1 MTGVSDDELY
11 RQYETVNLYRRGPG
25 AKVELNRPERMNA
38 WSRQFSADLR
48 DAITEVTENPEVRAI
63 LITGAGRA
71 FSSGADLKEAAEDAG
86 GGPVDVYKILTERYH
101 PLITGI
107 RRMPKPVIAG
117 VNGPAAGIGLSLA
130 LACDLVVA
138 AESAYFSL
146 AFVNIGL
153 VPDGGSSLFVPSRV
167 GFARAAELAMLGE
180 RLDARTALGWGLIN
194 RVWPDEEYQAQ
205 AQALLDRMAARRHQ
219 VLRRDQAPAQQVAVR
234 AHGRPARVRGGHP
247 EGDGRLR
254 RLRRGTGG
262 LRREAAAPVQ
272 RGLRPPG
279 PSAILDTPQLER
291 VYRAEAPRITAA
303 LAARIGDV
311 GLAADAVQDAF
322 VEALEHW
329 RDAPPPNPGGWLATT
344 ARRKAIDRLRRDR
357 AGQEKLALLAA
368 TATEAFPET
377 EAADDELLGMVFAC
391 CHPALP
397 RESQIALTLRA
408 VCGLTTAE
416 IAAAFLAA
424 EPAMTQ
430 RLLRARKA
438 LRAAGADMRL
448 PDPDQLADRLAEVL
462 AVVYLVFNE
471 GYLASAGRQP
481 ARRDLAAQAVALTRL
496 LHRLMPREP
505 EVLGLLALLLLHESR
520 AATRFDGWG
529 RLVRLADQ
537 DRTRWN
543 RALIAEAT
551 GLLDRALTQRASGPY
566 QVQAAIAALH
576 AEAPDYEHTD
586 WRQIRILYD
595 RLQELTPSPVVLL
608 NRAVATRYVV
618 GPEAALAEI
627 TPLAADLDGYRLF
640 HALRAGL
647 LTGLGR
653 DDEAREAS
661 ERALALAGNP
671 AERELLAR
679 RLSF

>member
-1 MTGVSDDELY
+1 
-11 RQYETVNLYRRGPG
+11 
-25 AKVELNRPERMNA
+25 
-38 WSRQFSADLR
+38 
-48 DAITEVTENPEVRAI
+48 
-63 LITGAGRA
+63 
-71 FSSGADLKEAAEDAG
+71 
-86 GGPVDVYKILTERYH
+86 
-101 PLITGI
+101 
-107 RRMPKPVIAG
+107 
-117 VNGPAAGIGLSLA
+117 
-130 LACDLVVA
+130 
-138 AESAYFSL
+138 
-146 AFVNIGL
+146 
-153 VPDGGSSLFVPSRV
+153 
-167 GFARAAELAMLGE
+167 
-180 RLDARTALGWGLIN
+180 LDA
-194 RVWPDEEYQAQ
+194 
-205 AQALLDRMAARRHQ
+205 
-219 VLRRDQAPAQQVAVR
+219 
-234 AHGRPARVRGGHP
+234 
-247 EGDGRLR
+247 
-254 RLRRGTGG
+254 
-262 LRREAAAPVQ
+262 
-272 RGLRPPG
+272 
-279 PSAILDTPQLER
+279 SQLER
-291 VYRAEAPRITAA
+291 IYRAEAPRITAA
-303 LAARIGDV
+303 LAARTGDV

-322 VEALEHW
+322 VEAIEHW
-329 RDAPPPNPGGWLATT
+329 RDGPPPNPGGWLATT

-368 TATEAFPET
+368 TQTGPGAGAGADTAGADE
-377 EAADDELLGMVFAC
+377 ADDELLGMIFAC

-408 VCGLTTAE
+408 ACGLTTAE

-438 LRAAGADMRL
+438 LRAAHADLRV
-448 PDPDQLADRLAEVL
+448 PDPDALADRLAEVL

-481 ARRDLAAQAVALTRL
+481 ARRDLAAQAVALARL

-505 EVLGLLALLLLHESR
+505 EVGGLLALMLLHESR

-537 DRTRWN
+537 DRARWDA
-543 RALIAEAT
+543 ALIAEAT
-551 GLLDRALTQRASGPY
+551 GLLGRALALRVPGPY

-576 AEAPDYEHTD
+576 AEAPDYERTD
-586 WRQIRILYD
+586 WPQIRLLYD
-595 RLQELTPSPVVLL
+595 RLQALAPSPVVLL

-627 TPLAADLDGYRLF
+627 SPLAAELDGYRLF

-647 LTGLGR
+647 LAGLGR

>member
-1 MTGVSDDELY
+1 
-11 RQYETVNLYRRGPG
+11 
-25 AKVELNRPERMNA
+25 
-38 WSRQFSADLR
+38 
-48 DAITEVTENPEVRAI
+48 
-63 LITGAGRA
+63 
-71 FSSGADLKEAAEDAG
+71 
-86 GGPVDVYKILTERYH
+86 
-101 PLITGI
+101 
-107 RRMPKPVIAG
+107 
-117 VNGPAAGIGLSLA
+117 
-130 LACDLVVA
+130 
-138 AESAYFSL
+138 
-146 AFVNIGL
+146 
-153 VPDGGSSLFVPSRV
+153 
-167 GFARAAELAMLGE
+167 
-180 RLDARTALGWGLIN
+180 
-194 RVWPDEEYQAQ
+194 
-205 AQALLDRMAARRHQ
+205 
-219 VLRRDQAPAQQVAVR
+219 
-234 AHGRPARVRGGHP
+234 
-247 EGDGRLR
+247 
-254 RLRRGTGG
+254 
-262 LRREAAAPVQ
+262 
-272 RGLRPPG
+272 
-279 PSAILDTPQLER
+279 LDTAQLER

-322 VEALEHW
+322 VEAIEHW
-329 RDAPPPNPGGWLATT
+329 RDGPAPANPGGWLATT
-344 ARRKAIDRLRRDR
+344 ARRKAIDRLRRAR
-357 AGQEKLALLAA
+357 AGQQKLALLAA
-368 TATEAFPET
+368 TTTDTCAEAGE
-377 EAADDELLGMVFAC
+377 EDHADDDLLGMIFAC

-416 IAAAFLAA
+416 IAAAFLVG

-438 LRAAGADMRL
+438 LRSAGGDGAHADMRV
-448 PDPDQLADRLAEVL
+448 PDPDELADRLAEVL

-481 ARRDLAAQAVALTRL
+481 ARRDLAAQAVSLTRL

-537 DRTRWN
+537 DRARWD
-543 RALIAEAT
+543 RSLIAEAT
-551 GLLDRALTQRASGPY
+551 GLLDRALALRGPGPY

-576 AEAPDYEHTD
+576 AEAPDYTRTD
-586 WRQIRILYD
+586 WNQIRLLYD
-595 RLQELTPSPVVLL
+595 RLQALTPSPVVLL

-627 TPLAADLDGYRLF
+627 TPLAAELDSYRLF

-647 LTGLGR
+647 LAGLGR
-653 DDEAREAS
+653 DDEARAAS